1 MADPAN
7 PRAKS
12 RSKSAPRA
20 KSKSASIKQ
29 SASWP
34 ERLAFTLDTSSGE
47 IFKLESVDSAGLRN
61 ELSANEK
68 VKLAKESREL
78 DLEALIE
85 QVFEAGIAC
94 VLGDED
100 KNANETKE
108 DADLRR
114 ILLKPLIEASSAAK
128 LMRREV
134 LRRAI
139 IQTLIRDTI
148 GASATGSNS
157 DRATSKKRKQE

>member
-1 MADPAN
+1 MA
-7 PRAKS
+7 RAKS
-12 RSKSAPRA
+12 PSKP
-20 KSKSASIKQ
+20 ASIER

-47 IFKLESVDSAGLRN
+47 ISKLESVDSAGHRN
-61 ELSANEK
+61 ELSANERAD
-68 VKLAKESREL
+68 LAKESREL

-100 KNANETKE
+100 KDASETKE

-139 IQTLIRDTI
+139 VQTLIQDTI
-148 GASATGSNS
+148 GASATGPNS
-157 DRATSKKRKQE
+157 DRANSKKRKQE

>member
-1 MADPAN
+1 MA
-7 PRAKS
+7 RAKS
-12 RSKSAPRA
+12 P
-20 KSKSASIKQ
+20 SKSASIEQ

-34 ERLAFTLDTSSGE
+34 ERLAFTLNTSSGE
-47 IFKLESVDSAGLRN
+47 ILELECVDSAGHRN
-61 ELSANEK
+61 ELSADEK
-68 VKLAKESREL
+68 ADLAKESHEL
-78 DLEALIE
+78 DLEALME
-85 QVFEAGIAC
+85 HAFEEGIAC

-100 KNANETKE
+100 KNASETKE

-139 IQTLIRDTI
+139 VQTLIRDAI
-148 GASATGSNS
+148 GASTTGSNS
-157 DRATSKKRKQE
+157 DHANSKKPKQE